1 MRAKAAKDEER
12 EVEGFNLSCVT
23 TTVRVAGKS
32 IWDNF
37 IEMNVH
43 GQSMTCV
50 RSPYPILAAV
60 LGPKRPKS
68 FLYRIEPNF
77 ATNPNFLYSDLCNLI
92 SAT

>member
-23 TTVRVAGKS
+23 TTVRVAGKY

-43 GQSMTCV
+43 G
-50 RSPYPILAAV
+50 
-60 LGPKRPKS
+60 
-68 FLYRIEPNF
+68 
-77 ATNPNFLYSDLCNLI
+77 
-92 SAT
+92 